1 MYPSLEKGG
10 VRKGFLQLVMAELS
24 FSDEWEL
31 TGPVKDRVNR
41 MEKTFQAEG
50 TAEAK
55 EWKLETV

>member
-1 MYPSLEKGG
+1 MSSE
-10 VRKGFLQLVMAELS
+10 LVMAELS